1 MKLEVVLMCA
11 LAAGPIMAEEKLRA
25 LIVDG
30 QNNHE
35 VWPKSTIMM
44 KRYLEATGLFEVDV
58 ARTEYLWRWE
68 RERVWLPLAGV
79 GEKQGLEEPKP
90 DPEFAPDF
98 ERYDLVV
105 SNFGWKAAAWP
116 ESTRRSFEAWMKAG
130 GGLVVVHAANN
141 SWPEW
146 PEFNRMIGLGG
157 WGGRDEKSGPYVYY
171 DTRRDELVR
180 DESPGKAGRHGPQ
193 SEFEIRI
200 RDREHPITR
209 GMPDFWMHT
218 CDECYSHLRG
228 PAEEMRVLATAA
240 DTEELQAAHR
250 DEPIL
255 MVIDY
260 HEGRVFHTT
269 LGHDQIA
276 FESVGFIA
284 TFTRGAEWAATGKVT
299 LELPA
304 DFPGPEEPR
313 RREFPEKP

>member
-1 MKLEVVLMCA
+1 VTGVQTCA
-11 LAAGPIMAEEKLRA
+11 LPI
-25 LIVDG
+25 
-30 QNNHE
+30 
-35 VWPKSTIMM
+35 
-44 KRYLEATGLFEVDV
+44 F
-58 ARTEYLWRWE
+58 
-68 RERVWLPLAGV
+68 
-79 GEKQGLEEPKP
+79 
-90 DPEFAPDF
+90 
-98 ERYDLVV
+98 
-105 SNFGWKAAAWP
+105 
-116 ESTRRSFEAWMKAG
+116 
-130 GGLVVVHAANN
+130 HAANN

-157 WGGRDEKSGPYVYY
+157 WGGRDEESGPYVYFH
-171 DTRRDELVR
+171 TGREEWVR

-193 SEFEIRI
+193 SEFEVRI
-200 RDREHPITR
+200 RDREHPISR

-218 CDECYSHLRG
+218 QDECYSHLRG
-228 PAEEMRVLATAA
+228 PAEKMRVLATAA

-299 LELPA
+299 RELPE
-304 DFPGPEEPR
+304 DFPGPEKPAR
-313 RREFPEKP
+313 RAFPDKP